1 MQLIWQCKPFSA
13 LSTDELYDL
22 MVLRQRVFVLEQACL
37 YLDADGKDKHAYH
50 LMGRDEDGALQGY
63 ARLLPA
69 GASYPDPSFG
79 RVVTAPEARG
89 LGLGHALAGEIMAC
103 MARLFP
109 AQAIT
114 IGAQAHL
121 QGFYG
126 GYGFV
131 AVGAVYLED
140 GIPHLDMRWQRAP

>member
-1 MQLIWQCKPFSA
+1 MQLTWQCKPFSA

-50 LMGRDEDGALQGY
+50 LMGWGEDCTLLGY

-69 GASYPDPSFG
+69 GVSYPDPSFG
-79 RVVTAPEARG
+79 RVVTAPGARG
-89 LGLGHALAGEIMAC
+89 LGLGHKLASEIMAC

-109 AQAIT
+109 AQPIT

-126 GYGFV
+126 GYGFI
-131 AVGAVYLED
+131 AVGEAYLED
-140 GIPHLDMRWQRAP
+140 GIPHLDMRWQPAP